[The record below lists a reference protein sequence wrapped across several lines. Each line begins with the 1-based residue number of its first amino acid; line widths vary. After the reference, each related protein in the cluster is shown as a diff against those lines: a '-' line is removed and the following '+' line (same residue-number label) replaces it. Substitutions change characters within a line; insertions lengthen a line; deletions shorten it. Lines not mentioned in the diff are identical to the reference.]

1 MNTTLKPTYQ
11 YLFGEYWVLWY
22 EVSNSYSIVTS
33 EFKIL
38 LDQYLQSNSKK
49 AFINQIVK
57 ADKEADPKI
66 IIEHIER
73 YLKSCNQIAGDPSI
87 DILIIDK
94 TKRSI
99 TKQYSIK
106 GKTIQIHYDCELV
119 LKTIHPA
126 LAHYSTE
133 AIEQPHVNFDLYI
146 KDEQLHLYKD
156 EQLISCVP
164 KRDYHL
170 IQGKFIM
177 QLLCIIHEKEESDWI
192 GTFHG
197 STITDGNASILFVG
211 KSGKGKSTL
220 CALLAHNGFHLLADD
235 VSPMLSKTKTIYFN
249 PSAVSIKEG
258 SFSVLDSQIQN
269 FKNLPEIEFNK
280 NKGLIRYLPCTKA
293 KNSNYPCRSII
304 VVNYKENASTS
315 LEKISVKTLLE
326 TLIPDSW
333 LSPNPIHAREFLDW
347 LQSVSI
353 YQMTYSDIESVTR
366 EIHQCFQDFKT
377 LS

>member
-11 YLFGEYWVLWY
+11 YLIGKYWVLWY
-22 EVSNSYSIVTS
+22 EASNSYSIVTF
-33 EFKIL
+33 EFKNL
-38 LDQYLQSNSKK
+38 LDQYLQSDLKTT
-49 AFINQIVK
+49 FTNQLAK
-57 ADKEADPKI
+57 ADKDADPKLI
-66 IIEHIER
+66 LDHIES
-73 YLKSCNQIAGDPSI
+73 YLKLCNQIAVKPSK
-87 DILIIDK
+87 DVFIIDR

-99 TKQYSIK
+99 TKQYSIQ

-126 LAHYSTE
+126 LVHYTTKKNEHPQIS
-133 AIEQPHVNFDLYI
+133 FDVYI

-156 EQLISCVP
+156 EQLISRVP

-177 QLLCIIHEKEESDWI
+177 QLLCFIHDKAESDWI

-220 CALLAHNGFHLLADD
+220 CALLANNGFKLLADD
-235 VSPMLSKTKTIYFN
+235 VSPMLSKTKNIYFN

-258 SFSVLDSQIQN
+258 AFSVLDSQIQN
-269 FKNLPEIEFNK
+269 FKNLPKIEFNK
-280 NKGLIRYLPCTKA
+280 NKGLIKYLPCAKP

-304 VVNYKENASTS
+304 IVNYKKNASTL
-315 LEKISVKTLLE
+315 LEKISVKKVME

-333 LSPNPIHAREFLDW
+333 LSPNPIHAAKFLDW
-347 LQSVSI
+347 LQTI
-353 YQMTYSDIESVTR
+353 DLYKLTYSNTNEVIQEVS
-366 EIHQCFQDFKT
+366 QLFQHYKT
-377 LS
+377 E